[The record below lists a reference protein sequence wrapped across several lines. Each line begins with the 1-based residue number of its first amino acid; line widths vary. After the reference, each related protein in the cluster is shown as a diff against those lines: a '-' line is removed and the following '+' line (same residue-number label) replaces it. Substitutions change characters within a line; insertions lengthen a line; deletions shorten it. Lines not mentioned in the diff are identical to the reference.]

1 MHRVSKYRCPGR
13 AKTKYWYR
21 RLLLLFVRWLQPS
34 VLMPIPVRVWLLR
47 RVGMNIGAGAW
58 VTHGFSF
65 VKGNLTLGD
74 GAGISD
80 HCYVDDHAQITL
92 GAGSGVGAGCSLI
105 TSTHDWGP
113 SDQRYGA
120 WRCEPI
126 VLEPGCWLGAGVT
139 VLPGVRI
146 GAGCMVAA
154 GSVVTR
160 DCEPNGL
167 YAGVPAVRKR
177 DLE

>member
-1 MHRVSKYRCPGR
+1 MGIRLVMHWCRMPLV
-13 AKTKYWYR
+13 
-21 RLLLLFVRWLQPS
+21 LFVRWLAPS
-34 VLMPIPVRVWLLR
+34 VLIPIRVRVWLLR
-47 RVGMNIGAGAW
+47 GAGMKLGAG
-58 VTHGFSF
+58 VLVKSGFKF
-65 VKGNLTLGD
+65 LKGNVTMGD
-74 GAGISD
+74 GVGVSD
-80 HCYVDDHAQITL
+80 NCFLEDHGQITI